1 MDARPMDFFTFV
13 NKKLDIGDV
22 EPMYG
27 AIVEAVPSLAARQML
42 CMGEGL
48 ADHLGL
54 AATMADGPAKSFWA
68 RAEAF
73 VRQGQRG
80 GARRHF
86 RATKALRAIEEM
98 DRRFPRLQDFFDG
111 MPDTWAEARKY
122 ITDCPEFGS
131 FSAFKIADMAERTCD
146 VRIDFSAA
154 TIADL
159 SKFPRRGLALAAEFL
174 GAEDAALLK
183 KALRHRWRR
192 LAPPHYDRPLN
203 LQEVETCLCNYGH
216 SKWHPPGYETAE
228 LKKLLEGHGRLAAKL
243 QQHLPTRMF
252 Q

>member
-1 MDARPMDFFTFV
+1 MAFIPFV
-13 NKKLDIGDV
+13 NKKLSIGDV

-27 AIVEAVPSLAARQML
+27 AIVEAVPSRATREML

-54 AATMADGPAKSFWA
+54 AATMAEGPASSFWE

-86 RATKALRAIEEM
+86 RSTKALRAIEEL
-98 DRRFPRLQDFFDG
+98 DRRFPVLHSFFAG

-122 ITDCPEFGS
+122 ITDCPEFGN
-131 FSAFKIADMAERTCD
+131 FSAFKIADMAERTCG

-154 TIADL
+154 TIKDL
-159 SKFPRRGLALAAEFL
+159 SKFPRRGLALAAGSFA
-174 GAEDAALLK
+174 GADSPEAMLK
-183 KALRHRWRR
+183 KALNNKWVR
-192 LAPPHYDRPLN
+192 LAPPLYDRPLN
-203 LQEVETCLCNYGH
+203 LQEIETCLCNYGH

-243 QQHLPTRMF
+243 QQHLPTREF